1 MKEPDGI
8 PGRSAGRLVPRR
20 VYFVPPWS
28 NLSGAPI
35 CALEQARLLGP
46 DLEDARL
53 VLADR
58 GPLGERAIEA
68 GVRTE
73 CFAFEHRGLRRAG
86 AWKRLKEVVPVLR
99 SRWRYVR
106 GLRKL
111 LREKP
116 GILHI
121 HSRLGAGRYAFW
133 SGVWAGAPIV
143 LTLHEVPGMSGGL
156 NAVEARLIARFANA
170 VVAVSAALAREY
182 EPLLKNAPVR
192 VVHNFTR
199 LPAESPHSV
208 RCPAVLA
215 FIGPLGP
222 HKGFAEFLQLCAN
235 LHRRRIPFAARIVGD
250 WVSEAERER
259 GEEFVRREGLRDFL
273 TFCGTLRDM
282 DRFYPDVDVVAVPSH
297 GETFGLVALEGMAH
311 GLPVVACDV
320 GGLPELVED
329 GISGYLVPVGDV
341 EHLTDRVQRLLEDAD
356 LRKRMGA
363 AGRERAARLFDPETH
378 RRKMLEIYAGI

>member
-1 MKEPDGI
+1 MKEPAGI
-8 PGRSAGRLVPRR
+8 SGGRAGPQIPRR

-46 DLEDARL
+46 DLEEVCL

-58 GPLGERAIEA
+58 GPLEERAGEA
-68 GVRTE
+68 GVRAE
-73 CFAFEHRGLRRAG
+73 CFAFEHRGFRRAG
-86 AWKRLKEVVPVLR
+86 AWKRLKAVVPVLR

-143 LTLHEVPGMSGGL
+143 LTLHEVPGRSRGR
-156 NAVEARLIARFANA
+156 NAVEARLIARFVNA
-170 VVAVSAALAREY
+170 VVAVSAALARDY
-182 EPLLKNAPVR
+182 APLLKNVPVR

-199 LPAESPHSV
+199 LPAERPHPV
-208 RCPAVLA
+208 RRPAVLA

-222 HKGFAEFLQLCAN
+222 HKGFAEFLQVCAN
-235 LHRRRIPFAARIVGD
+235 LFRRGIPFAARIVGD
-250 WVSEAERER
+250 WISEEERAR
-259 GEEFVRREGLRDFL
+259 GEEFVRREGLWNSL
-273 TFCGTLRDM
+273 CFCGTLRDM
-282 DRFYPDVDVVAVPSH
+282 ERFYREIDIVVVPSH
-297 GETFGLVALEGMAH
+297 GETFGMVALEGMSH
-311 GLPVVACDV
+311 GLPVVACAV
-320 GGLPELVED
+320 GGLPELVEE
-329 GISGYLVPVGDV
+329 GKSGYLVPVGDV
-341 EHLTDRVQRLLEDAD
+341 ERLTDRVQRLLEEAD
-356 LRKRMGA
+356 LRERLGA
-363 AGRERAARLFDPETH
+363 AGRGRAARLFDPETH